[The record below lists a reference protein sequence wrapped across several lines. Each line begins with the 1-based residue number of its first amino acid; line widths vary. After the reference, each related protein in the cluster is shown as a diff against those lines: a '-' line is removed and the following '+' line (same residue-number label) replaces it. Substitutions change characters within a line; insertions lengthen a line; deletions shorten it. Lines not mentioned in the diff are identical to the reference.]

1 MASAASRET
10 TFPSPCKDEFRDKM
24 EMIREETRRLFTQ
37 ARFVAN
43 FGNSAKCMFAM
54 SSLRGS
60 PDPVE
65 QGIRSKMTERRS
77 RVDER
82 TAYQEGLSLP
92 FSLFLRGKKRVEVR
106 SGEEEEGEGG
116 GRSPIQRST
125 RPVGMECR
133 YESSPLLHSRLFT
146 F

>member
-24 EMIREETRRLFTQ
+24 EMIRGETRRLFTQ
-37 ARFVAN
+37 GRFVAN
-43 FGNSAKCMFAM
+43 FGNSAKCMLAM

-77 RVDER
+77 RIDER
-82 TAYQEGLSLP
+82 TAYQEGLSPAFL
-92 FSLFLRGKKRVEVR
+92 SLSPWKEKSRSKKRRRRRRRRGRRRTITYTKIYTTSGNGMQVR
-106 SGEEEEGEGG
+106 
-116 GRSPIQRST
+116 
-125 RPVGMECR
+125 V
-133 YESSPLLHSRLFT
+133 
-146 F
+146 